1 MAEAAGELPRPRPP
15 ESCREPAPPRALPGR
30 LAFSSKDG
38 GASGTEKPQ
47 AVLEDRGSEPTS
59 PAADLSIEVG
69 HHRQARQSQEPGA
82 DQAARPRAPRR
93 PPPGRPFARAGG
105 ARPDSQRSDAPA

>member
-15 ESCREPAPPRALPGR
+15 ESCREPGAKLFALEEIPQPRPPEICRGPAPPRALPGR

-82 DQAARPRAPRR
+82 DQ
-93 PPPGRPFARAGG
+93 
-105 ARPDSQRSDAPA
+105 